1 MSFPVKTGND
11 SLKGGTR
18 GLTNKIWRESASKI
32 RDVGQLIYST
42 SPRCQALD
50 LSPVAAV
57 SDVGDDEV
65 GVDPVVGLRRV
76 EGGMQRGDGERRE
89 CGSFLLCSEPL
100 QLL

>member
-1 MSFPVKTGND
+1 MTLRG
-11 SLKGGTR
+11 GGTR
-18 GLTNKIWRESASKI
+18 GLTNTIWRESASKI
-32 RDVGQLIYST
+32 RDVGQFIFST

-65 GVDPVVGLRRV
+65 GVDLVVGLRRV
-76 EGGMQRGDGERRE
+76 EGGMQRGDRERRE
-89 CGSFLLCSEPL
+89 CSGLLLGSEPL